1 MKFKKLIIFAFIFAC
16 LISHIDTLTGRG
28 GGGHGGGGRGG
39 GGFHGGGGRG
49 GGGFHGGGGHG
60 GGGRGGYGRGGYGR
74 GYGRGGYGRG
84 YGGRNWRGY
93 GYGYG
98 GGYWGY
104 PWYGWGWGW
113 PYYGYGWGYPYVGI
127 SYTSSGNNNYDD
139 DRDKRESNRDDE
151 GYDYWE
157 IRNTTEE
164 AVYVSAPGTNR
175 IYIAPKKIARLYR
188 KNGFNFRVEG
198 SQHAS
203 QFFATSHTVKI
214 MQDGQGHY
222 FLGFYGAERP
232 AR

>member
-1 MKFKKLIIFAFIFAC
+1 MKLKRLIMLTLIMAG
-16 LISHIDTLTGRG
+16 LISPLDTFTRGGG
-28 GGGHGGGGRGG
+28 GGGHGGGGHGG

-49 GGGFHGGGGHG
+49 F
-60 GGGRGGYGRGGYGR
+60 GGGRGYG
-74 GYGRGGYGRG
+74 GRGGYGRG

-113 PYYGYGWGYPYVGI
+113 PYYGYGWGSPYIGV
-127 SYTSSGNNNYDD
+127 SYTSSSNDDGYNN
-139 DRDKRESNRDDE
+139 RKRQSNFDDE

-157 IRNTTEE
+157 IRNSTNEPI
-164 AVYVSAPGTNR
+164 YVSAPGSNR
-175 IYIAPKKIARLYR
+175 IYIAPRKRARLYR
-188 KNGFNFRVEG
+188 KNGFSFKVEG
-198 SQHAS
+198 SNRSS

-214 MQDGQGHY
+214 MQDESNHY

-232 AR
+232 E